1 MTLFRGA
8 IVTHSAKYSC
18 FILEGIFPH
27 YFLMA
32 SFRIIFALSLHFSRH
47 SMEWS
52 ATGDPS
58 SNTHSYS
65 PNAKFRWLRVSESES
80 KENCARVIL
89 ARKVKVGVNLAA
101 TLLSTEFRAAGQ
113 NFANDQLMIFMVRL
127 LPAAV
132 DGCTREG
139 LVFKLAG
146 FMWLH
151 PTPYPSVERDT
162 WPVIDDSTICF
173 REGCHVKANILTD
186 LWRCNFSSQ
195 RSQDFIENWNHIDSK
210 VSASSSLEI
219 CSLQSVL

>member
-132 DGCTREG
+132 DGCTRPWSREG

-151 PTPYPSVERDT
+151 QQPL
-162 WPVIDDSTICF
+162 
-173 REGCHVKANILTD
+173 ILQLKETHD
-186 LWRCNFSSQ
+186 QSLTTTRYAF
-195 RSQDFIENWNHIDSK
+195 EK
-210 VSASSSLEI
+210 VVMWKRTS
-219 CSLQSVL
+219 